1 MLKSLMGKGK
11 DKKASSS
18 SPDAENQS
26 KRPKRAASKYCP
38 GGSSAPH
45 EQGRRSSVSTTPRAQ
60 SEIQPWSVRFFT
72 EQRAERYEQIKSF
85 AFNQEKGFSYELLKN
100 VPEIY
105 DQLRIRRW
113 EKLNEIVMKEQGP
126 KNATLVREFFANAGK
141 AVDNGFR
148 VYVRGKIVDYS
159 TVVLNEF
166 LGALVPE
173 ERCAFRTE
181 KDRVATMLEPE
192 RRVIRDFVALPG
204 TPWYKASADSVPTKI
219 QLTCFKPMARAWAEF
234 FVKNIFSVSNS
245 SEYQIDNAAA
255 VKIIME
261 GVPVYSED
269 ETMVPIRALPLRA
282 FQGFGRVVRGAPIP
296 RVERIEVG
304 EELEEM
310 NQFEQGVHPDQNQPM
325 PEPQIQHSEYE
336 LSQLLTQLDLNMAA
350 RLPYHYYNTQSSMYT
365 QAMSYKQ
372 QFPPQPFCP
381 YYPTWESWQQHLVDE
396 RDALAH
402 SQAVNTIT
410 WREQFEAIERQRRA
424 SENAPTSSMQPHF
437 SIDDFDLNDATFDA
451 AFGVACELTI
461 ETTWVNLG
469 VITQPA
475 PVTKDGIPDTLRP
488 GANVLRF
495 WRVGAAGMAYIR
507 KSQIF
512 DPGSAVGDEN

>member
-18 SPDAENQS
+18 SPDKETQS
-26 KRPKRAASKYCP
+26 KRPKRATSKNCP
-38 GGSSAPH
+38 GGSSAPP
-45 EQGRRSSVSTTPRAQ
+45 EQGRRSYVSTPRDQ
-60 SEIQPWSVRFFT
+60 PEIQPRSVRFFT

-126 KNATLVREFFANAGK
+126 KNATLVRESFANAGK
-141 AVDNGFR
+141 AVDNGFK

-181 KDRVATMLEPE
+181 KDRVAAMLEPE

-219 QLTCFKPMARAWAEF
+219 QLTRFKPVARAWAEF

-261 GVPVYSED
+261 GRPFNLGFWPCASIHGIA
-269 ETMVPIRALPLRA
+269 TNMSQSFTLGHCNLINALCIA
-282 FQGFGRVVRGAPIP
+282 Q
-296 RVERIEVG
+296 VERNEAE

-310 NQFEQGVHPDQNQPM
+310 NQFEQGVHPEQNQSM
-325 PEPQIQHSEYE
+325 PEQPIQHSEIE
-336 LSQLLTQLDLNMAA
+336 LSHLLNQLDLNMAA

-372 QFPPQPFCP
+372 QFPPQAWCP

-402 SQAVNTIT
+402 SQAINTIS

-424 SENAPTSSMQPHF
+424 SENAPTSSMQPQF
-437 SIDDFDLNDATFDA
+437 SIDDFDLNDANFDA
-451 AFGVACELTI
+451 VFGGG
-461 ETTWVNLG
+461 NFM
-469 VITQPA
+469 P
-475 PVTKDGIPDTLRP
+475 P
-488 GANVLRF
+488 N
-495 WRVGAAGMAYIR
+495 
-507 KSQIF
+507 SQ
-512 DPGSAVGDEN
+512 ENP

>member
-18 SPDAENQS
+18 SPNQETQS
-26 KRPKRAASKYCP
+26 KRPKRAASKNCP

-45 EQGRRSSVSTTPRAQ
+45 EQGRMSSVSTTPRAQ
-60 SEIQPWSVRFFT
+60 SEIQPWSVKFFT
-72 EQRAERYEQIKSF
+72 EQRAERYEKINSF

-159 TVVLNEF
+159 TAVLNEF

-173 ERCAFRTE
+173 EICAFRTE
-181 KDRVATMLEPE
+181 KDRVTALLEPE

-219 QLTCFKPMARAWAEF
+219 QLTRFKPVARAWAKF

-261 GVPVYSED
+261 GGPFNLGFWLCASIHGITTNTSTSFTLGHCNLINALCLAQGVPVYSED
-269 ETMVPIRALPLRA
+269 ETMFPIRALPLRA
-282 FQGFGRVVRGAPIP
+282 FQGFGKVVRGAPIP
-296 RVERIEVG
+296 RVERNEVE

-310 NQFEQGVHPDQNQPM
+310 IQFEQGVHPEQNQPM
-325 PEPQIQHSEYE
+325 PEPPIQHSEYE
-336 LSQLLTQLDLNMAA
+336 LSQLLTQLDLNLAA
-350 RLPYHYYNTQSSMYT
+350 CLPYHYYNTQSSMYT

-381 YYPTWESWQQHLVDE
+381 YYPTWESWQQHLVYE

-402 SQAVNTIT
+402 SQAINTIT
-410 WREQFEAIERQRRA
+410 WREKFEAIERQRRA
-424 SENAPTSSMQPHF
+424 SENAPTSSMHPHF
-437 SIDDFDLNDATFDA
+437 SIDDVDLNDATFDA
-451 AFGVACELTI
+451 AFGGG
-461 ETTWVNLG
+461 NFMPPNR
-469 VITQPA
+469 QDNP
-475 PVTKDGIPDTLRP
+475 
-488 GANVLRF
+488 
-495 WRVGAAGMAYIR
+495 
-507 KSQIF
+507 
-512 DPGSAVGDEN
+512 

>member
-18 SPDAENQS
+18 SPDHETQS
-26 KRPKRAASKYCP
+26 KRPKRAASKNCP
-38 GGSSAPH
+38 GGSA
-45 EQGRRSSVSTTPRAQ
+45 SSQ
-60 SEIQPWSVRFFT
+60 
-72 EQRAERYEQIKSF
+72 QRAERYEQIKSF

-126 KNATLVREFFANAGK
+126 KNATLVREFYVNAGK
-141 AVDNGFR
+141 SVDNGFR
-148 VYVRGKIVDYS
+148 VYIRGKIVDYS

-181 KDRVATMLEPE
+181 KDRVAGMLEPE

-219 QLTCFKPMARAWAEF
+219 HRFKPVAHAWAEI
-234 FVKNIFSVSNS
+234 FVRNTFSISNS
-245 SEYQIDNAAA
+245 SEYQIDNVAT

-261 GVPVYSED
+261 GGPFNLGFWLCASIHGITTKTNNSFTLGHCNLINALCRAQDVPVYPED
-269 ETMVPIRALPLRA
+269 EVMFPIRALTLRA
-282 FQGFGRVVRGAPIP
+282 FPGFGRVVRGAPHP
-296 RVERIEVG
+296 RVERNEVE

-310 NQFEQGVHPDQNQPM
+310 NQFEQGVHPEQNQPM
-325 PEPQIQHSEYE
+325 PEPPIQHSEYE
-336 LSQLLTQLDLNMAA
+336 LSQLLTQLDLNLAA

-365 QAMSYKQ
+365 QTLSYKQ

-402 SQAVNTIT
+402 SQAINTIT
-410 WREQFEAIERQRRA
+410 WREQFEVIERQRRA
-424 SENAPTSSMQPHF
+424 SENVPTSSMQPHF

-451 AFGVACELTI
+451 AFGGD
-461 ETTWVNLG
+461 NLMPPNR
-469 VITQPA
+469 Q
-475 PVTKDGIPDTLRP
+475 
-488 GANVLRF
+488 
-495 WRVGAAGMAYIR
+495 
-507 KSQIF
+507 
-512 DPGSAVGDEN
+512 ENP

>member
-1 MLKSLMGKGK
+1 MLKFLMGKGK

-18 SPDAENQS
+18 FPDAENQS
-26 KRPKRAASKYCP
+26 KRPKRAVSKNCP
-38 GGSSAPH
+38 GGSNALRG
-45 EQGRRSSVSTTPRAQ
+45 QGGTSSVPATPSARPNR
-60 SEIQPWSVRFFT
+60 SENQPWSVRFFT

-181 KDRVATMLEPE
+181 KDRVAAMLEPE

-204 TPWYKASADSVPTKI
+204 TPWYKASTDSVPTKI
-219 QLTCFKPMARAWAEF
+219 QLTRFKPVARAWAEF
-234 FVKNIFSVSNS
+234 FVKNIFSVSNY
-245 SEYQIDNAAA
+245 SEYQIDNAAP

-261 GVPVYSED
+261 GGPFNLGFWLCASIHGITTNTSTSFTLGHCNLINALCRAQGVPVYSED
-269 ETMVPIRALPLRA
+269 ETMFPIRALPLRA

-296 RVERIEVG
+296 RVERNEVE

-325 PEPQIQHSEYE
+325 SESAIQHSEY
-336 LSQLLTQLDLNMAA
+336 D
-350 RLPYHYYNTQSSMYT
+350 MYT

-402 SQAVNTIT
+402 SQAINTIT

-451 AFGVACELTI
+451 AFGGG
-461 ETTWVNLG
+461 NFMPPNR
-469 VITQPA
+469 QDHP
-475 PVTKDGIPDTLRP
+475 
-488 GANVLRF
+488 
-495 WRVGAAGMAYIR
+495 
-507 KSQIF
+507 
-512 DPGSAVGDEN
+512 